1 MILFG
6 FGTNLRIKLPT
17 KDPNNDQLCCV
28 KNGYFSSSYNSEHF
42 ECTCGQVSS
51 KELPELRLL
60 IDSVHEEFFV
70 GVFES
75 KVEGLC
81 GEVPHH
87 VDHIA
92 TPETQET
99 LLFLNTTVRHN
110 SVQIINCPRFLL
122 S

>member
-1 MILFG
+1 MKI
-6 FGTNLRIKLPT
+6 
-17 KDPNNDQLCCV
+17 
-28 KNGYFSSSYNSEHF
+28 
-42 ECTCGQVSS
+42 
-51 KELPELRLL
+51 
-60 IDSVHEEFFV
+60 FFV

-99 LLFLNTTVRHN
+99 LLFLNTTEAVDDPLV
-110 SVQIINCPRFLL
+110 SFLL
-122 S
+122 GDELLGILNLQEDLNSLKGGHHRL